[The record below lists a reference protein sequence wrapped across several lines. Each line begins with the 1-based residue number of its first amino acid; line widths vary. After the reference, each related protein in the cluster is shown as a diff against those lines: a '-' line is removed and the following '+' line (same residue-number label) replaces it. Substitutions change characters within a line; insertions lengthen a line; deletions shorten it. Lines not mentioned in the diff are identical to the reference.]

1 MSKVTQPGRV
11 ESRGEEGQSA
21 PVGSRAPR
29 LPAFVPAQ
37 WPAWLPDISIPMA
50 LDALSSDHCRLGG
63 GMGWGQGTINL
74 PACVCVWGCVGDMGM
89 VQDSCAVFLE
99 ARLGLR
105 QRQKR
110 GKNCSTRASF
120 LPALGTLSRFQ
131 GAGAQA
137 TTSDCRRL
145 CSHTSM
151 DSAETSSSITY
162 FKSD

>member
-1 MSKVTQPGRV
+1 MRLWGRV
-11 ESRGEEGQSA
+11 R
-21 PVGSRAPR
+21 PGS
-29 LPAFVPAQ
+29 LPLCQLSGLLGSQTLAFQ
-37 WPAWLPDISIPMA
+37 WL

-63 GMGWGQGTINL
+63 GMRWGQGTINL
-74 PACVCVWGCVGDMGM
+74 PACVCVWGCVGEMGV

-105 QRQKR
+105 QRQKK

-131 GAGAQA
+131 GAGAQT

-145 CSHTSM
+145 FSHTSV
-151 DSAETSSSITY
+151 DSVETSSSITY
-162 FKSD
+162 FKSG